1 MGENVEQGI
10 SRRELLRRGAVLGGA
25 VVWTTPVVQTLG
37 MGRAFAQTAS
47 PEGGKDI
54 SYLVIHWKCGG
65 DEYHTKFENGQPQAG
80 RTPDCE
86 LALSGSTAA
95 NLRPGITVGA
105 VNGPCVS
112 ITVDQSVIDEGC
124 EILEV
129 LLKAG
134 SSSTPDNDPCQAYP
148 LVAGTNPYCTV

>member
-1 MGENVEQGI
+1 MGENIEQGI

-54 SYLVIHWKCGG
+54 SYVVVQWDCDGTK
-65 DEYHTKFENGQPQAG
+65 YHTKWDGGWQAG

-86 LALSGSTAA
+86 LKLQGSNPA
-95 NLRPGITVGA
+95 NIPAGFA
-105 VNGPCVS
+105 VSTNGPCAT
-112 ITVDQSVIDEGC
+112 ITVPEDKRDCAIT
-124 EILEV
+124 IY
-129 LLKAG
+129 LKAG
-134 SSSTPDNDPCQAYP
+134 SSQSTDDPCQERVLTIP
-148 LVAGTNPYCTV
+148 DGTGPYQTTVCTV